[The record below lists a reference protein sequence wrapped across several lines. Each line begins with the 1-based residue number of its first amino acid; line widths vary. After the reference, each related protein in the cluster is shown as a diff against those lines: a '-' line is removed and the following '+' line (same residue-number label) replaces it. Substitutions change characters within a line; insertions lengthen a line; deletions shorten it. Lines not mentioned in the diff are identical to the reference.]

1 VVAAPLAVAV
11 GCGGGSDDAQPR
23 PDVTTF
29 EDGEFDDV
37 PLVPE
42 SDPVTPANQEA
53 EVDARS
59 YVVRNR
65 TPAEVL
71 QFYEQQLV
79 DFPMVGEI
87 EDIGNGTFRGR
98 WQFRGGRILTV
109 SATPGETLKGG
120 DNPAAGQFLTQYS
133 LVLAPAG
140 G

>member
-29 EDGEFDDV
+29 EDGQFDDV

-59 YVVRNR
+59 YEVRNR

-71 QFYEQQLV
+71 QFYEQQLGL
-79 DFPMVGEI
+79 PMVGEI
-87 EDIGNGTFRGR
+87 ENIGNDTFRGR
-98 WQFRGGRILTV
+98 WEFPDGRTLTV
-109 SATPGETLKGG
+109 SATPGETLEGG
-120 DNPAAGQFLTQYS
+120 DNSAASQFFTQYS
-133 LVLAPAG
+133 LVLAPAEG
-140 G
+140 